1 MGPREGPISA
11 EIREEIRA
19 GRATRER
26 KLAVVGGGAGLEPWV
41 RAELLV
47 LLARDTDAMV
57 NGRALNALSSI
68 APELLLEAAR
78 QPDIAL
84 PVLEYVAEHASD
96 RAAAAAAMLSNRYCP
111 GKALARVADQLS
123 PKDVD
128 KIMDNLE
135 QLASSREL
143 IIALAAR
150 HDLTLEHQRMLE
162 ELTSEADKHAIEA
175 MVADSEPDPEK
186 RKTLL
191 QRLSAMNVVERITLA
206 LKGGR
211 EERGA
216 LIRDPNKMVQRAVLQ
231 SPRLTEQEVENFS
244 AMANVSD
251 EVLRHISLNRN
262 FVKSYAIIRNL
273 INNPKTPVDISLH
286 LLPRMIT
293 TDLKKLSM
301 NKNIPETVRGM
312 AIKMIRQKAIL
323 GQG

>member
-1 MGPREGPISA
+1 MGLQESPISA

-26 KLAVVGGGAGLEPWV
+26 KLAIVSGGAGLEPWM

-47 LLARDTDAMV
+47 LLSRDGDAMV
-57 NGRALNALSSI
+57 NGRALNALTSI
-68 APELLLEAAR
+68 APEILIEAAKR
-78 QPDIAL
+78 PDIAL
-84 PVLEYVAEHASD
+84 PVLEYVAQHATD
-96 RAAAAAAMLSNRYCP
+96 RAAAAAAMMANRYCP
-111 GKALARVADQLS
+111 GKALALVADQLA
-123 PKDVD
+123 PKDVE

-150 HDLTLEHQRMLE
+150 PDLSLEHQRMLE
-162 ELTSEADKHAIEA
+162 ELTSEADKHAIEL
-175 MVADSEPDPEK
+175 MVTDAEPDPEK

-191 QRLSAMNVVERITLA
+191 QRLSTMNVVERLTLA

-211 EERGA
+211 EERSA

-251 EVLRHISLNRN
+251 EVLRGISLNRN

-273 INNPKTPVDISLH
+273 IFNPKTPVDISLH
-286 LLPRMIT
+286 LLPRLIT
-293 TDLKKLSM
+293 TDLKKLAL
-301 NKNIPETVRGM
+301 NKNVPETVRGI
-312 AIKMIRQKAIL
+312 AIKMIRQKAVT

>member
-1 MGPREGPISA
+1 MGRQEKPISA
-11 EIREEIRA
+11 EIREEIRS

-26 KLAVVGGGAGLEPWV
+26 KLAVVSGGAGLQPWV

-47 LLARDTDAMV
+47 LLSHDGDAMV
-57 NGRALNALSSI
+57 NGRALNALTNVT
-68 APELLLEAAR
+68 PQVLLEAAK

-84 PVLEYVAEHASD
+84 PVLEYVAQNTND
-96 RAAAAAAMLSNRYCP
+96 RAAAAEALMSNRNCP
-111 GKALARVADQLS
+111 GKALALVADQLT
-123 PKDVD
+123 PKDVA

-150 HDLTLEHQRMLE
+150 HDLSLEHQRMLE
-162 ELTSEADKHAIEA
+162 ELTSEADKHAIEQ

-191 QRLSAMNVVERITLA
+191 QRLATMNVVERLTLA

-211 EERGA
+211 EERSA

-244 AMANVSD
+244 AMANVTD
-251 EVLRHISLNRN
+251 EVLRTISLNRN
-262 FVKSYAIIRNL
+262 FVKNYSIVRNL

-286 LLPRMIT
+286 LLPRLIT
-293 TDLKKLSM
+293 TDLKKLTM
-301 NKNIPETVRGM
+301 NKNVPETVRGM
-312 AIKMIRQKAIL
+312 ATKMVRQKAIL

>member
-1 MGPREGPISA
+1 MGLQESPISA

-26 KLAVVGGGAGLEPWV
+26 KLAIVGGGAGLEPWV

-47 LLARDTDAMV
+47 LLSRDGDAMV
-57 NGRALNALSSI
+57 NGRAMHALSSI
-68 APELLLEAAR
+68 TPEVLLQAAK
-78 QPDIAL
+78 QPDVAL
-84 PVLEYVAEHASD
+84 PVLEYVAEHTTD
-96 RAAAAAAMLSNRYCP
+96 RAAAVAALMANRNCP
-111 GKALARVADQLS
+111 GSALALLADQLTS
-123 PKDVD
+123 KDVEA
-128 KIMDNLE
+128 IMDNLE

-162 ELTSEADKHAIEA
+162 ELTSEADKHAIEQ
-175 MVADSEPDPEK
+175 MVADAEPDLEK
-186 RKTLL
+186 RKTLT
-191 QRLSAMNVVERITLA
+191 QRLSTMNVVERLTLA

-244 AMANVSD
+244 AMANLSD
-251 EVLRHISLNRN
+251 EVLRAISLNRN

-273 INNPKTPVDISLH
+273 VNNPKTPVDVSLH
-286 LLPRMIT
+286 LLPRLIT
-293 TDLKKLSM
+293 TDLKKLTM
-301 NKNIPETVRGM
+301 NKNVPETVRGI

-323 GQG
+323 GQN

>member
-1 MGPREGPISA
+1 MGPQESPISA

-26 KLAVVGGGAGLEPWV
+26 KLAVVSGGAGLEPWV

-47 LLARDTDAMV
+47 LLSRDPDPMV
-57 NGRALNALSSI
+57 NGRAMNTLLNI
-68 APELLLEAAR
+68 APEVFLEAAK

-84 PVLEYVAEHASD
+84 PVLEYVAEHATD
-96 RAAAAAAMLSNRYCP
+96 RAAAAAAMMTNRYCP
-111 GKALARVADQLS
+111 GKALALVADQLS
-123 PKDVD
+123 AKDVE

-162 ELTSEADKHAIEA
+162 ELTSEADKHAIEL
-175 MVADSEPDPEK
+175 MVADAEPDPEK
-186 RKTLL
+186 RKTLT
-191 QRLSAMNVVERITLA
+191 QRLSTMNVIERLTLA

-211 EERGA
+211 EERMA

-244 AMANVSD
+244 AMANLTD
-251 EVLRHISLNRN
+251 EVLRTISLNRN
-262 FVKSYAIIRNL
+262 FVKNYAIIRNL
-273 INNPKTPVDISLH
+273 VNNPKTPVDISLH
-286 LLPRMIT
+286 LLPRLIT
-293 TDLKKLSM
+293 TDLKKLAM
-301 NKNIPETVRGM
+301 NKNVPETVRSM
-312 AIKMIRQKAIL
+312 ATKMIRQKAIL
-323 GQG
+323 GQS

>member
-1 MGPREGPISA
+1 MGLQKRPISA

-26 KLAVVGGGAGLEPWV
+26 KLAVVGGGAGLEPWM

-47 LLARDTDAMV
+47 LLSKDGDPMV
-57 NGRALNALSSI
+57 NGRAHNALTSI
-68 APELLLEAAR
+68 APEVLIEAAK

-84 PVLEYVAEHASD
+84 PVLEYVAENATD

-111 GKALARVADQLS
+111 GKALALVADQLS
-123 PKDVD
+123 PKDVQ
-128 KIMDNLE
+128 KIMENLE

-150 HDLTLEHQRMLE
+150 HDLSLEHQRMLE
-162 ELTSEADKHAIEA
+162 ELTSEADKHAIEEMIGDA
-175 MVADSEPDPEK
+175 EPDPEK
-186 RKTLL
+186 RKTLI
-191 QRLSAMNVVERITLA
+191 QRLATMNVVERLTLA

-211 EERGA
+211 EERGV

-231 SPRLTEQEVENFS
+231 SPRLTDQEVENFS

-251 EVLRHISLNRN
+251 EVLRNISLNRN
-262 FVKSYAIIRNL
+262 FVKNYAIVRNL
-273 INNPKTPVDISLH
+273 VNNPKTPVDVSLH
-286 LLPRMIT
+286 LLPRLIT
-293 TDLKKLSM
+293 TDMKKLSM

-323 GQG
+323 GQS